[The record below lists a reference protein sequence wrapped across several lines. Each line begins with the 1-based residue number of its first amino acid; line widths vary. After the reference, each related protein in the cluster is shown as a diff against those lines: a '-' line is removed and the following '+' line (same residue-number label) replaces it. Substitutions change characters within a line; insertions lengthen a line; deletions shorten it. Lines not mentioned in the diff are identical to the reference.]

1 MKFGSLFIVICGLLL
16 SVDAQSTVTPSDVY
30 SRVKAIESVIKK
42 MSGNR
47 KQRIATIKLI
57 DAKPLH
63 VYAIGTALN
72 EKILILNELGNKS
85 QYIRPDFPSKDI
97 TPAQV
102 LTLMLAIEHNLK
114 LFNIEAD
121 FTSKVYKNKKP
132 KDVLRVLVRC
142 NLLLDNLLDKKI
154 LPSSPYRV
162 VGQIEKLLTKAV
174 QTDFPTV
181 VKQQYPLYNSVKPND
196 VFVNAENMFNPLM
209 SATSLKFGIDYPSR
223 PYYSPYNNKH
233 IKPIHVFTITVMNR
247 VLLQDLMRRQG
258 QGYLIE
264 HNDTRIDGIEPANVY
279 QRYEKA
285 LMLMRLYLLK

>member
-1 MKFGSLFIVICGLLL
+1 MKFRSLFIVICGLCL
-16 SVDAQSTVTPSDVY
+16 SIGAQATVTPSDVY
-30 SRVKAIESVIKK
+30 SRVKAIESVIQK
-42 MSGNR
+42 MSGNK

-85 QYIRPDFPSKDI
+85 QYIRPGFPSQDI

-114 LFNIEAD
+114 LFNIDAD
-121 FTSKVYKNKKP
+121 FVTKAYKNKQP

-162 VGQIEKLLTKAV
+162 VGQIEDLLTKAV
-174 QTDFPTV
+174 QSDFPNV
-181 VKQQYPLYNSVKPND
+181 VKQQYPMYNNVKPND
-196 VFVNAENMFNPLM
+196 VFVNAENMFNTLM

-247 VLLQDLMRRQG
+247 VLLQDFMRRQG
-258 QGYLIE
+258 QSYSVKY
-264 HNDTRIDGIEPANVY
+264 NDSQIGGIEPANVY

-285 LMLMRLYLLK
+285 LMLMRIYLLQ